1 MGKSTQIDVNYLSYA
16 CDTNNTCCWSLCAGS
31 QYIVQVPAP
40 EDNSTAFSPANATDF
55 ASILKLADKAS
66 ITLENVV
73 ATQGHECSL
82 DANNKVHATVQG
94 TLGVST
100 PKVGNQIVSVK
111 GSSNVS
117 LIGTLKGSGNRMNAD
132 VLIDN
137 WSDQDYGGSTVDL
150 TRCAHESGNAIKV
163 VYRIGSST
171 IIGNCN
177 KLYLYSIG
185 LTLYFYLKLFVRTL
199 LGIKP
204 GQKGPSWL

>member
-1 MGKSTQIDVNYLSYA
+1 MIKSTSVDVNYLSYA

-31 QYIVQVPAP
+31 QYITQVPAP
-40 EDNSTAFSPANATDF
+40 EDNSIAFSPDNASDF
-55 ASILKLADKAS
+55 ASILKLADSAL
-66 ITLENVV
+66 ITLNDVV
-73 ATQGHECSL
+73 VTQGKECSL

-100 PKVGNQIVSVK
+100 PNVGNQIVSVK
-111 GSSNVS
+111 GSSNVT

-132 VLIDN
+132 VLVDN
-137 WSDQDYGGSTVDL
+137 WSDQDYGASTVDL
-150 TRCAHESGNAIKV
+150 TNCKHESGNLIKV
-163 VYRIGSST
+163 VYRIGSTT
-171 IIGNCN
+171 IIGKCN

-185 LTLYFYLKLFVRTL
+185 LTLYFYLKLFVRTI